1 MGGAYG
7 PFVHAKSLQSC
18 PTLCDPVDYSLPGFS
33 VHGTLQARIVEWVA
47 MPSSRGSSQPRDQT
61 QVSYISYIDRWV
73 FFTTS
78 ATWEVLGPI
87 KKFQIAMLA
96 ESLVVE
102 PTDSHKV
109 KEKLESIKYWCNSKW
124 KRSEGLPSKSDL
136 FSQYVTG
143 WSVSLQNPCVEVL
156 TQNVTSTGDRVFL
169 EGVKWK
175 WGHMG
180 GLCSCMTGALIR
192 VEMWL

>member
-109 KEKLESIKYWCNSKW
+109 KEKLESIKY
-124 KRSEGLPSKSDL
+124 
-136 FSQYVTG
+136 
-143 WSVSLQNPCVEVL
+143 
-156 TQNVTSTGDRVFL
+156 
-169 EGVKWK
+169 
-175 WGHMG
+175 
-180 GLCSCMTGALIR
+180 
-192 VEMWL
+192 

>member
-109 KEKLESIKYWCNSKW
+109 KEKLESIKYLCNSKW
-124 KRSEGLPSKSDL
+124 KRSEGLSSKSDL

-143 WSVSLQNPCVEVL
+143 
-156 TQNVTSTGDRVFL
+156 
-169 EGVKWK
+169 
-175 WGHMG
+175 
-180 GLCSCMTGALIR
+180 
-192 VEMWL
+192 